1 MQYLKG
7 AFALHIKFATSHQY
21 LFSHHQVQHALIIW
35 DKESR
40 KDIYLVD
47 TETPD
52 TLTLRYPGETYRERL
67 LDELEPYFF
76 QVLLTE
82 DDSEIAVILGATFDF
97 QDQLVGMYYSK
108 TEKHTPYFFYLQNGQ
123 LLDILEID
131 YTAVIE
137 QFRLLYPQ
145 ML

>member
-1 MQYLKG
+1 MN
-7 AFALHIKFATSHQY
+7 IKFSTKHQY

-40 KDIYLVD
+40 QDIYLAE

-52 TLTLRYPGETYRERL
+52 TLTLCYPGETYRERL

-82 DDSEIAVILGATFDF
+82 NDNEIAVVLGATFDF
-97 QDQLVGMYYSK
+97 KDQLVGMYYSK
-108 TEKHTPYFFYLQNGQ
+108 DEDDHTPYFFYLQDKQ
-123 LLDILEID
+123 LSDIADED
-131 YTAVIE
+131 YTEVIQ
-137 QFRLLYPQ
+137 QFRLAYPD